1 MNDWT
6 ELGTALCAMAAS
18 GSAEVREDGEWLSE
32 LAALHC
38 ELRQEGKNPLVHL
51 WSDERNLTRRV
62 LRIREHS
69 QDRIVLEVRRFGRA
83 KPGRLEFLRTDSP
96 RTAGRVTRE
105 QFRGRLR
112 RMLAEQFPD
121 ATIESLTNS
130 PDLEHSF
137 SGAYAREACM
147 RVLKLGQF
155 WRSIQSRS

>member
-51 WSDERNLTRRV
+51 WSDE
-62 LRIREHS
+62 
-69 QDRIVLEVRRFGRA
+69 
-83 KPGRLEFLRTDSP
+83 PP